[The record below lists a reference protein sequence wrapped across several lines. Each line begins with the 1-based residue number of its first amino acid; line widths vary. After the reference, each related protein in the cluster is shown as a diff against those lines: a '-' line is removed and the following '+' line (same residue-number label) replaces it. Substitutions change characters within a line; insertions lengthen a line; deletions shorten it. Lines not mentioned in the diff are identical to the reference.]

1 MIYILCITITYI
13 TVTYI
18 IFNNYSILFFFIR
31 IKKHPETM
39 TILKGKYSIGH
50 SYFNISLEYQYQ
62 SMIIINIIP
71 IIVKCGYNNI
81 S

>member
-1 MIYILCITITYI
+1 
-13 TVTYI
+13 
-18 IFNNYSILFFFIR
+18 
-31 IKKHPETM
+31 M

-71 IIVKCGYNNI
+71 IIVKCAYNNI